1 MNDLIQTNAEAFRAS
16 TDAAGLCREIVVKT
30 AKNIGGKKHVG
41 VEGWMSIAIAH
52 GCAASALDVERVND
66 EGMSGFRATGL
77 VRRMSDGQ
85 EIARAEGFV
94 GDDEKTWAGR
104 PVYARRAMVQTRAIS
119 RACRSAFAHVV
130 VMIDA
135 GLSTTPAEEV
145 PHGGFDNGNVIEG
158 AHTETEPTHT
168 GMEDGKRVKAVPL
181 EGPIKPRATLEKK
194 ANELNAE
201 IDTAP
206 GNDELDALLI
216 SNEALVRQVRD
227 TDYDKMPQLWDGMEA
242 EPDLYPGMKRTIHN
256 ARQRI
261 KREADMDQGEEP
273 ESRLVSILRAG

>member
-1 MNDLIQTNAEAFRAS
+1 MNDLIQSNAESYRAS
-16 TDAAGLCREIVVKT
+16 TDAAGMCRDLVLKT
-30 AKNIGGKKHVG
+30 AKSIAGRKHIG

-52 GCAASALDVERVND
+52 GCAASAMDVERVND

-145 PHGGFDNGNVIEG
+145 PHGGFDNGHVIEG
-158 AHTETEPTHT
+158 THTETEPTHT
-168 GMEDGKRVKAVPL
+168 GMEGGKAEKAIPL
-181 EGPIKPRATLEKK
+181 EGVNKTRAKLKNAYDYFAQDMRRACDDDTLE
-194 ANELNAE
+194 ALIASEHELVQQ
-201 IDTAP
+201 ITV
-206 GNDELDALLI
+206 I
-216 SNEALVRQVRD
+216 
-227 TDYDKMPQLWDGMEA
+227 DYDKVPVYKDGLPDGFLGYDRELAAARARIA
-242 EPDLYPGMKRTIHN
+242 EYG
-256 ARQRI
+256 
-261 KREADMDQGEEP
+261 EQGDEDV
-273 ESRLVSILRAG
+273 RAGRALVDTLRAG